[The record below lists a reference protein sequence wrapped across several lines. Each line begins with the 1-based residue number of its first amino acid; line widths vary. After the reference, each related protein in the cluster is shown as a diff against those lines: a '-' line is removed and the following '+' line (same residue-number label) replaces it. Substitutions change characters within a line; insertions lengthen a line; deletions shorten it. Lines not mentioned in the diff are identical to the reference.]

1 MRWETRQKPEFAI
14 CKVTFDQ
21 SGEQIVLEGGAM
33 VARDTTV
40 QMTTGVRGGLMGGL
54 KRMVS
59 RESLFQNTF
68 TATAAGQTVWFAPG
82 NDGDLEEII
91 LDGQQELMI
100 ASSAFVACAPT
111 VKMDTKF
118 QGFRGFFGGT
128 GLFMVRCEG
137 SGPVW
142 FTGFGALHRVE
153 ITPDRPY
160 IVDNGHIAAFAG
172 NLNYTIRSVGGIG
185 TFLVGGEALVC
196 EFTGSGTVWVATR
209 SQIALLSFLAPYRPR
224 KSN

>member
-14 CKVTFDQ
+14 CKLTFDNP
-21 SGEQIVLEGGAM
+21 GEQIVLEGGAM

-40 QMTTGVRGGLMGGL
+40 KMSTGVRGGIMGGI

-68 TATAAGQTVWFAPG
+68 TATAPGQTVWFAPG
-82 NDGDLEEII
+82 NDGDLEEIV
-91 LDGQQELMI
+91 LEAGRELMI
-100 ASSAFVACAPT
+100 ASSAFVASVASVT
-111 VKMDTKF
+111 MDTKF

-128 GLFMVRCEG
+128 GLFMVRCYGE
-137 SGPVW
+137 GPVW

-153 ITPDRPY
+153 ITPDKPY

-172 NLNYTIRSVGGIG
+172 NLSYSIRKVGGIG
-185 TFLVGGEALVC
+185 TFLFGGEALVC

-209 SQIALLSFLAPYRPR
+209 SQLALLSFLAPYRR
-224 KSN
+224 SKSN